1 MDGSVLSSL
10 WSFAGRLCGDWL
22 GSGVPV
28 CGLVDNIGQWYWST
42 AVAVG
47 SVWRR
52 TVFVFFLAEHSPCIL
67 RASASCLALRAR
79 GDSRSAEIKGGP
91 WEIRSPAAASPEAL
105 LSQRS
110 SFIVSTP
117 EALNVQPFRAGQP
130 ICRRSVASA

>member
-1 MDGSVLSSL
+1 
-10 WSFAGRLCGDWL
+10 
-22 GSGVPV
+22 
-28 CGLVDNIGQWYWST
+28 
-42 AVAVG
+42 
-47 SVWRR
+47 
-52 TVFVFFLAEHSPCIL
+52 VFFLAEHSPCIL
-67 RASASCLALRAR
+67 RASASCLVRRTR